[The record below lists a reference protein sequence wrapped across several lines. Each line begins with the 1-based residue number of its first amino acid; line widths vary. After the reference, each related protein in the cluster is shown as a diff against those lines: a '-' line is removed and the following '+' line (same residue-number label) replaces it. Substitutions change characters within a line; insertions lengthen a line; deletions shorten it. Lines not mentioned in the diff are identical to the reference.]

1 MPVYHFN
8 VQDGSNTPDRHG
20 TDLPNLWAARREGV
34 MLAGRVLLDGPDKF
48 WESTDWH
55 VDVTNAAGL
64 ILFRLDFSATDSP
77 VLVSANSNQSI
88 RER

>member
-1 MPVYHFN
+1 
-8 VQDGSNTPDRHG
+8 
-20 TDLPNLWAARREGV
+20 
-34 MLAGRVLLDGPDKF
+34 MLAGRVLLEGPDKF

-77 VLVSANSNQSI
+77 ALVSANSNQPI
-88 RER
+88 RERRLTIATRPLNDQFSLTR

>member
-1 MPVYHFN
+1 
-8 VQDGSNTPDRHG
+8 
-20 TDLPNLWAARREGV
+20 

-77 VLVSANSNQSI
+77 ALVSANSNQPI

>member
-1 MPVYHFN
+1 
-8 VQDGSNTPDRHG
+8 
-20 TDLPNLWAARREGV
+20 
-34 MLAGRVLLDGPDKF
+34 MLAGRVLLEGPDKF

-77 VLVSANSNQSI
+77 ALVSANSNQPI

>member
-1 MPVYHFN
+1 MFKTAPN
-8 VQDGSNTPDRHG
+8 IPDCHG
-20 TDLPNLWAARREGV
+20 TDLPNLWAARREV

-64 ILFRLDFSATDSP
+64 ILVRLDFSATDSP
-77 VLVSANSNQSI
+77 AVVSANPNQSI